1 MASILSTYSP
11 QQGELIINTVQEIIE
26 RLPGKALEQL
36 LNGFSGDVD
45 KMVREITL
53 QTANVY
59 SLNSTLDSRD
69 LDYLEDV
76 KTSMD
81 ISLKKFSYNYFKTT
95 VLPNFHQGWRNLE
108 WGNLVQ
114 LYPKSAYLA
123 SRSHG
128 KCFSPETEVVM
139 YSGEIKKVKELKV
152 GDLLMGVDSSPRKV
166 LEIHSGNDEMFLVEQ
181 NRTENFICNS
191 EHILHYKIKRG
202 EWNNKK
208 RKVENLKDII
218 EEVPVKDFLNFSKT
232 KQSNCRSYR
241 VKGWELP
248 KKELPLEPY
257 FVGLW
262 LGDGGSGTSY
272 ITNEDQEV
280 VDYLKEYADRLGLKI
295 SNNKNQ
301 YKITTGIPGRRN
313 IVLNSLKSL
322 NMLNNK
328 HIPDIYLYGDKEQRL
343 QLLAGLLDSDGH
355 FYKNENTFDIGMVN
369 ERLMKQI
376 QLLCWSL
383 GFRASFRKQVRMLNL
398 KRGLT
403 EYVTYGVKLSGDT
416 WEIPTKIK
424 RKKAKRRENHW
435 IDLQKSSFK
444 VSSVG
449 RGEYIGF
456 SVDKDHLFLLK
467 DGTVLHNSYE
477 FSFAFPLWRVYSY
490 DRPDF
495 FVQEDIDN
503 KNRKET
509 ALISNTATLG
519 RLNIGKIVEEI
530 SCNEILSQ
538 KINPNGKATLNAES
552 VVSETGSKIHMR
564 GKEGFIRGLHV
575 GAVVNDDLPDDSSI
589 YSAEQ
594 REKLLNIFKGAIN
607 PIVEPYGF
615 NLVSGTPYQERD
627 LYYELKKPES
637 GFAVFEYPAIF
648 PDGRLLSPDRFTFEK
663 LMAERESLG
672 TLVFAREY
680 LVVPISDDST
690 IFPYEIL
697 MRSTAGMENINFVEN
712 VDSFPI
718 KMQRIVIGCDFAR
731 SGNVGADYTVFSV
744 WGIDAMHSYYL
755 LHIFRAKGLSH
766 NEQLSRI
773 MTLDRMFKP
782 SVIVFENNGFQ
793 SILADLARENGMKNI
808 KEFTTTSSNKKNLRD
823 GLPSLAALFERGVI
837 RIPYSKVFDT
847 KDKVDA
853 LFGEFNSIAF
863 RSDKDSLE
871 SVSGH
876 DDMVMSSFFAITEL
890 RNNMVEFRVDWV

>member
-95 VLPNFHQGWRNLE
+95 VLPDFHQGWRNLE
-108 WGNLVQ
+108 WGNLIQ
-114 LYPKSAYLA
+114 LFPKSAFLA

-128 KCFSPETEVVM
+128 KT
-139 YSGEIKKVKELKV
+139 
-152 GDLLMGVDSSPRKV
+152 
-166 LEIHSGNDEMFLVEQ
+166 
-181 NRTENFICNS
+181 
-191 EHILHYKIKRG
+191 
-202 EWNNKK
+202 
-208 RKVENLKDII
+208 
-218 EEVPVKDFLNFSKT
+218 
-232 KQSNCRSYR
+232 
-241 VKGWELP
+241 
-248 KKELPLEPY
+248 
-257 FVGLW
+257 
-262 LGDGGSGTSY
+262 
-272 ITNEDQEV
+272 
-280 VDYLKEYADRLGLKI
+280 
-295 SNNKNQ
+295 
-301 YKITTGIPGRRN
+301 
-313 IVLNSLKSL
+313 
-322 NMLNNK
+322 
-328 HIPDIYLYGDKEQRL
+328 
-343 QLLAGLLDSDGH
+343 
-355 FYKNENTFDIGMVN
+355 
-369 ERLMKQI
+369 
-376 QLLCWSL
+376 
-383 GFRASFRKQVRMLNL
+383 
-398 KRGLT
+398 
-403 EYVTYGVKLSGDT
+403 
-416 WEIPTKIK
+416 
-424 RKKAKRRENHW
+424 
-435 IDLQKSSFK
+435 
-444 VSSVG
+444 
-449 RGEYIGF
+449 
-456 SVDKDHLFLLK
+456 
-467 DGTVLHNSYE
+467 YE

-648 PDGRLLSPDRFTFEK
+648 PDGRLLSPDRFTFEN
-663 LMAERESLG
+663 LWQNVSLWV
-672 TLVFAREY
+672 LWC
-680 LVVPISDDST
+680 L
-690 IFPYEIL
+690 L
-697 MRSTAGMENINFVEN
+697 ENILLCLLAM
-712 VDSFPI
+712 I
-718 KMQRIVIGCDFAR
+718 LL
-731 SGNVGADYTVFSV
+731 FS
-744 WGIDAMHSYYL
+744 L
-755 LHIFRAKGLSH
+755 
-766 NEQLSRI
+766 
-773 MTLDRMFKP
+773 
-782 SVIVFENNGFQ
+782 
-793 SILADLARENGMKNI
+793 MK
-808 KEFTTTSSNKKNLRD
+808 F
-823 GLPSLAALFERGVI
+823 
-837 RIPYSKVFDT
+837 
-847 KDKVDA
+847 
-853 LFGEFNSIAF
+853 
-863 RSDKDSLE
+863 
-871 SVSGH
+871 
-876 DDMVMSSFFAITEL
+876 
-890 RNNMVEFRVDWV
+890 

>member
-11 QQGELIINTVQEIIE
+11 QKGELIINTVQEIIE

-36 LNGFSGDVD
+36 LNGFDGDID
-45 KMVREITL
+45 KMVKEMTL

-59 SLNSTLDSRD
+59 NLNSTLDSRD

-108 WGNLVQ
+108 WGNLIQ
-114 LYPKSAYLA
+114 LFPKSAYLA

-128 KCFSPETEVVM
+128 KT
-139 YSGEIKKVKELKV
+139 
-152 GDLLMGVDSSPRKV
+152 
-166 LEIHSGNDEMFLVEQ
+166 H
-181 NRTENFICNS
+181 
-191 EHILHYKIKRG
+191 
-202 EWNNKK
+202 
-208 RKVENLKDII
+208 
-218 EEVPVKDFLNFSKT
+218 
-232 KQSNCRSYR
+232 
-241 VKGWELP
+241 
-248 KKELPLEPY
+248 
-257 FVGLW
+257 
-262 LGDGGSGTSY
+262 
-272 ITNEDQEV
+272 
-280 VDYLKEYADRLGLKI
+280 
-295 SNNKNQ
+295 
-301 YKITTGIPGRRN
+301 
-313 IVLNSLKSL
+313 
-322 NMLNNK
+322 
-328 HIPDIYLYGDKEQRL
+328 
-343 QLLAGLLDSDGH
+343 
-355 FYKNENTFDIGMVN
+355 
-369 ERLMKQI
+369 
-376 QLLCWSL
+376 
-383 GFRASFRKQVRMLNL
+383 
-398 KRGLT
+398 
-403 EYVTYGVKLSGDT
+403 
-416 WEIPTKIK
+416 
-424 RKKAKRRENHW
+424 
-435 IDLQKSSFK
+435 
-444 VSSVG
+444 
-449 RGEYIGF
+449 
-456 SVDKDHLFLLK
+456 
-467 DGTVLHNSYE
+467 E
-477 FSFAFPLWRVYSY
+477 FSFAFPLWRLYSY

-495 FVQEDIDN
+495 FVQEDVDN

-519 RLNIGKIVEEI
+519 RLNVGKIVEEI
-530 SCNEILSQ
+530 SCNEILAQ
-538 KINPNGKATLNAES
+538 KINPNGKATLNTES

-627 LYYELKKPES
+627 IYYELKKPES

-672 TLVFAREY
+672 TMVFAREY

-697 MRSTAGMENINFVEN
+697 MRSTGGMETMNFVESIG
-712 VDSFPI
+712 SFPI
-718 KMQRIVIGCDFAR
+718 KMQRVVIGCDFAR
-731 SGNVGADYTVFSV
+731 SGNVGADFTVFAV
-744 WGIDAMHSYYL
+744 WGVDAMRNYYL
-755 LHIFRAKGLSH
+755 LHMFRAKGLSH

-773 MTLDRMFKP
+773 MNLDRAFRP
-782 SVIVFENNGFQ
+782 SVVVFENNGFQ

-837 RIPYSKVFDT
+837 RIPYSKVYDT
-847 KDKVDA
+847 KNKVDA

-876 DDMVMSSFFAITEL
+876 DDMVMASFFAITEL
-890 RNNMVEFRVDWV
+890 RGNSVEFRVDWV

>member
-36 LNGFSGDVD
+36 LNGFFGDVD

-108 WGNLVQ
+108 WGNLIQ
-114 LYPKSAYLA
+114 LFPKSAFLA

-128 KCFSPETEVVM
+128 KT
-139 YSGEIKKVKELKV
+139 
-152 GDLLMGVDSSPRKV
+152 
-166 LEIHSGNDEMFLVEQ
+166 
-181 NRTENFICNS
+181 
-191 EHILHYKIKRG
+191 
-202 EWNNKK
+202 
-208 RKVENLKDII
+208 
-218 EEVPVKDFLNFSKT
+218 
-232 KQSNCRSYR
+232 
-241 VKGWELP
+241 
-248 KKELPLEPY
+248 
-257 FVGLW
+257 
-262 LGDGGSGTSY
+262 
-272 ITNEDQEV
+272 
-280 VDYLKEYADRLGLKI
+280 
-295 SNNKNQ
+295 
-301 YKITTGIPGRRN
+301 
-313 IVLNSLKSL
+313 
-322 NMLNNK
+322 
-328 HIPDIYLYGDKEQRL
+328 
-343 QLLAGLLDSDGH
+343 
-355 FYKNENTFDIGMVN
+355 
-369 ERLMKQI
+369 
-376 QLLCWSL
+376 
-383 GFRASFRKQVRMLNL
+383 
-398 KRGLT
+398 
-403 EYVTYGVKLSGDT
+403 
-416 WEIPTKIK
+416 
-424 RKKAKRRENHW
+424 
-435 IDLQKSSFK
+435 
-444 VSSVG
+444 
-449 RGEYIGF
+449 
-456 SVDKDHLFLLK
+456 
-467 DGTVLHNSYE
+467 YE

-744 WGIDAMHSYYL
+744 WGIDAMHNYYL
-755 LHIFRAKGLSH
+755 LHIFRKKGLSH